1 MRNETFHTTGDRA
14 TALRHHAGCGDAHDG
29 AAKGHRGEL
38 CSAIDE
44 LIAFTPRHY
53 ASAAIEFIV

>member
-1 MRNETFHTTGDRA
+1 MRNKIIHTNGDRSA
-14 TALRHHAGCGDAHDG
+14 ALRRRAGCDQALDG
-29 AAKGHRGEL
+29 TAAAGRGEL